1 MANRSPVTESGRWV
15 GRWGLEVP
23 SGRPDPSGSSTVDA
37 VRAAAIDQRA
47 PGAGDPA
54 VIAALD
60 LGWEMADLYAGRGYQ
75 PPAAHPPA
83 ALPSAAE
90 LGRRPDAGVERLS
103 KLMARALADSGAP
116 APEIDLLRE
125 LAWEDYAAWRGALL
139 DVHIRVTTAL
149 GAHDPGALG
158 AYDAGR
164 ALADTCRNPR
174 DMSELIDRLDAPSLL
189 AVEGR
194 LADLSSRLPPHS
206 AAAVAATIAQWKA
219 WTADARARENLDA
232 VRGAMARQGALW
244 RALLTGEKDASEM
257 LDPEMVIA
265 ASVRHASRLG
275 TLIRGLA
282 GAYLPAVG
290 LLTLVSA
297 LLIYVIVVQSSIA
310 TVVAALG
317 AMAAALIVLRKVL
330 ALTISETIEDLRPGL
345 WGAEIDAAVAQS
357 VLRLPPRVAPASGA
371 VPATPAATPPAAPPD
386 GYPQPISARVA
397 KRIER
402 ALHVTR
408 SAKAQGYRVPA
419 SGPESAAAQAPPG
432 PTSSNGHHIP

>member
-1 MANRSPVTESGRWV
+1 MESGGGL
-15 GRWGLEVP
+15 GRRGPEVL
-23 SGRPDPSGSSTVDA
+23 SESPDPGGSSNVGAVPATV
-37 VRAAAIDQRA
+37 IEQRA
-47 PGAGDPA
+47 PATGDPT
-54 VIAALD
+54 VMAALA

-83 ALPSAAE
+83 TLPSAAE
-90 LGRRPDAGVERLS
+90 LGQRPDAGVERLS
-103 KLMARALADSGAP
+103 TLIMRALGASGAP
-116 APEIDLLRE
+116 APSIELLRD
-125 LAWEDYAAWRGALL
+125 LAIEDFAAWRGVLL
-139 DVHIRVTTAL
+139 DLHVRVTTAL
-149 GAHDPGALG
+149 GAHDPAALG

-194 LADLSSRLPPHS
+194 LADLSGRLPPHS
-206 AAAVAATIAQWKA
+206 AAAVGATIVQWKA
-219 WTADARARENLDA
+219 WSANARARENLDD
-232 VRGAMARQGALW
+232 VRGALARQGALW
-244 RALLTGEKDASEM
+244 RALLTGEKDAREM

-297 LLIYVIVVQSSIA
+297 LLVYVIIVQSSIA

-317 AMAAALIVLRKVL
+317 AMAAALIVLRKAL
-330 ALTISETIEDLRPGL
+330 ALTVAETIEDLRPGL

-357 VLRLPPRVAPASGA
+357 ILRLPPRATPAPASKTAPA
-371 VPATPAATPPAAPPD
+371 VPAATPSAAPPD
-386 GYPQPISARVA
+386 GHPQPISTRVA

-408 SAKAQGYRVPA
+408 SARAQGYRVPA
-419 SGPESAAAQAPPG
+419 SGPESAAAQAPPE
-432 PTSSNGHHIP
+432 PPSSNGNHIP

>member
-1 MANRSPVTESGRWV
+1 MGR
-15 GRWGLEVP
+15 EVL
-23 SGRPDPSGSSTVDA
+23 SECPDPAGSSNVGA
-37 VRAAAIDQRA
+37 VQATAIEQRA
-47 PGAGDPA
+47 PAAGDPT
-54 VIAALD
+54 VMAALA

-75 PPAAHPPA
+75 PAAAHPPGT
-83 ALPSAAE
+83 LPSAAE
-90 LGRRPDAGVERLS
+90 IGQRPDAAVERLLT
-103 KLMARALADSGAP
+103 LMLRALGASGAP
-116 APEIDLLRE
+116 APSIELLRD
-125 LAWEDYAAWRGALL
+125 LTMEDSATWRGALL
-139 DVHIRVTTAL
+139 DLHVAVTTAL
-149 GAHDPGALG
+149 GAHDPAALG

-174 DMSELIDRLDAPSLL
+174 DISELIDRLDAPSLL

-194 LADLSSRLPPHS
+194 LADLSSRFPPHS
-206 AAAVAATIAQWKA
+206 AAAVGATIAQWKA
-219 WTADARARENLDA
+219 WTAEARARENLDE
-232 VRGAMARQGALW
+232 VRGALARQGALW
-244 RALLTGEKDASEM
+244 RALLIGEKDAREM

-297 LLIYVIVVQSSIA
+297 LLVYVIIVQSSIA

-317 AMAAALIVLRKVL
+317 AMAAALIVLRKAL
-330 ALTISETIEDLRPGL
+330 ALTVAETIEDLRPGL

-357 VLRLPPRVAPASGA
+357 ILRLPPRTTPAPASK
-371 VPATPAATPPAAPPD
+371 PAPAAAPTPSAAPPE
-386 GYPQPISARVA
+386 GYPQTISHRLA

-419 SGPESAAAQAPPG
+419 SGPESAAAQAPPE
-432 PTSSNGHHIP
+432 PASSNGNHSP